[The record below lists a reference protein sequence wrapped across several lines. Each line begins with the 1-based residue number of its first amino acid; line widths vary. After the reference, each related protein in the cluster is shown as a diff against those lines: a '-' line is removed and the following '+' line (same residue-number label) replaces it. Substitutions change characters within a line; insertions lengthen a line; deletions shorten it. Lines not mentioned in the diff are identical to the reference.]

1 MTLAQ
6 AIYLLCALTSLATAL
21 FLFRYYLRR
30 KTRLLLWSCIAFLGL
45 VVNNV
50 LLYLDLGLL
59 PETDLSLL
67 RTIGGAAGMLALAY
81 ALASEPQS

>member
-6 AIYLLCALTSLATAL
+6 AIYLLCALTSLGTAL

-30 KTRLLLWSCIAFLGL
+30 RTRLLLWSCIAFLGL

-50 LLYLDLGLL
+50 LVYLDLGLL
-59 PETDLSLL
+59 PETDLSLA